1 MKKYKQDIAWLRQ
14 AFISKHG
21 VEPTETKIDSFI
33 EKVAIFHFDGYSE
46 LMARKMAFKILDF

>member
-21 VEPTETKIDSFI
+21 VEPVESKIDSFV
-33 EKVAIFHFDGYSE
+33 EKVAVFCSE
-46 LMARKMAFKILDF
+46 GHDELTARRMAFKILGF